1 MRSQLR
7 VCVIRQMYFD
17 NDPLLRREVG
27 ALVADGAEVDVLCM
41 KRGGQPGFER
51 AGAVTVRR
59 LPLSH
64 SRGGIPRYF
73 FEYAL
78 FLILATAYVTFLHLR
93 RRYDLVQVNTP
104 PDSLVFAALVP
115 KLMGTPVLIHLAEP
129 MPEFF
134 ASKFKTSLKH
144 PGVIVLGWI
153 ERVCIR
159 FADRA
164 ITCTQQMREAFVRRG
179 SDACRIDVILNAADE
194 TVFDPTR
201 FPPEPPKSGDFVL
214 ISHGTME
221 ERYGLDTTIDAVAL
235 LRDEIP
241 GLRLRL
247 FGGGTFRS
255 ALERLAAVRGVADRV
270 EFSQGWAPMDELV
283 QAIAS
288 ADAGVVAMKRDAF
301 RDVTHCNKMFDF
313 VSMRKPALVSRT
325 AAVEAYFGDDCFEMF
340 EPNDA
345 ADLARA
351 IRNLYRDRER
361 AQALAERAARRNEPY
376 RWPRQRER
384 YLAVVRELMQGRA
397 GIPRREEAGGR
408 K

>member
-1 MRSQLR
+1 
-7 VCVIRQMYFD
+7 MYFD

-27 ALVADGAEVDVLCM
+27 ALIADGAEVDVICM
-41 KRGGQPGFER
+41 RRDDQTRFEQE
-51 AGAVTVRR
+51 GAVTVRR

-64 SRGGIPRYF
+64 SRGGVPRYL

-93 RRYDLVQVNTP
+93 RRYDLIQVNTP

-134 ASKFKTSLKH
+134 ASKFKTSLEH
-144 PGVIVLGWI
+144 GMVIVLGWI
-153 ERVCIR
+153 ERISVR
-159 FADRA
+159 FANHA
-164 ITCTQQMREAFVRRG
+164 ITCTEQMREAFVRRG
-179 SDACRIDVILNAADE
+179 SDPARIDVILNASDE
-194 TVFDPTR
+194 AVFDPAR
-201 FPPEPPKSGDFVL
+201 FPTRSPQNGDFVL

-247 FGGGTFRS
+247 FGGGTFRP
-255 ALERLAAVRGVADRV
+255 ALERLATARGIGDRV
-270 EFSQGWAPMDELV
+270 EFSQGWVPMDELV
-283 QAIAS
+283 RAIAS
-288 ADAGVVAMKRDAF
+288 ADAGVVAMKRDVF

-325 AAVEAYFGDDCFEMF
+325 AAVEAYFGDECFEIF
-340 EPNDA
+340 EPDDPT
-345 ADLARA
+345 DLARA
-351 IRNLYRDRER
+351 IRILYADRGRGE
-361 AQALAERAARRNEPY
+361 ALAERAARRNEPY

-384 YLAVVRELMQGRA
+384 YLSVVHDLLDAPAGVPQHDGAGR
-397 GIPRREEAGGR
+397 G
-408 K
+408 